1 MRSCGMGCSR
11 SSFLGRGVQSKR
23 KQIHTKVLGPAC
35 AESAKHA
42 IASSILIYQVRFAE
56 AAGPRSRW
64 IRAAGVSAAVV
75 QWDDQACVSAGGSA
89 GSIVQRKCAYF
100 SCGKRI
106 RGSDVRS
113 SAEIR
118 ILRARV
124 RVFQLTGARSN
135 QRNAYFS

>member
-1 MRSCGMGCSR
+1 MDPSSRWHDGGGAVGRSTVC
-11 SSFLGRGVQSKR
+11 VHK
-23 KQIHTKVLGPAC
+23 
-35 AESAKHA
+35 
-42 IASSILIYQVRFAE
+42 
-56 AAGPRSRW
+56 W

-124 RVFQLTGARSN
+124 CVFQLNGACSK